1 MFRHQ
6 GKVRTFKHNRKLA
19 AALTFI
25 AGMVN
30 ITGVLSLHTLT
41 TNVTGHFAFFAED
54 VEKKQYGLALITLLY
69 ILAFLAGS
77 FSSSFSTHFSLRRG
91 YKNPHVVPMAVEI
104 VLLLLAGLFGNF
116 IPGSG
121 GSGIALAAL
130 LLFSMGLQNALVTHV
145 SKSVVRTT
153 HLTGLFTDLGIEL
166 AQLCFRIAPEQRTKL
181 VKSVRLRLVIIT
193 FFFLGCV
200 LGGYIHRL
208 LSMGTLVVAALLLL
222 IALLY
227 DSAKYNYYRLARKKH
242 QV

>member
-19 AALTFI
+19 AALSFI

-30 ITGVLSLHTLT
+30 ITGVLSVNTLT

-54 VEKKQYGLALITLLY
+54 VEQEHYSLAWLSLLY

-77 FSSSFSTHFSLRRG
+77 FTSSFSTHLSLRKG
-91 YKNPHVVPMAVEI
+91 YKNPHVAPMAAEI
-104 VLLLLAGLFGNF
+104 LILFVLGLTGNF
-116 IPGSG
+116 ILGSDA
-121 GSGIALAAL
+121 SGFFVAMLM
-130 LLFSMGLQNALVTHV
+130 LFSMGLQNALVTHV

-166 AQLCFRIAPEQRTKL
+166 AQLCFPGTQEQRTKL
-181 VKSVRLRLVIIT
+181 TKSVRLRLVIIT

-200 LGGYIHRL
+200 LGGYIHGVL
-208 LSMGTLVVAALLLL
+208 EMGTLAVAAVLLLVT
-222 IALLY
+222 LLY
-227 DSAKYNYYRLARKKH
+227 DSARYNYYRLARRK
-242 QV
+242 QQA